1 MSKKML
7 IKIGTALAIIAV
19 VLAPLILGGIPMQVL
34 VAVVVFAAS
43 YEIAGLKDE
52 SKPRWA
58 LSVFIAAGTMI
69 LGIAPDSE
77 LPMYISIWLML
88 LFLLALFDEP
98 FDCDQ
103 GTYTFTLSMIIVFA
117 VHAVKR
123 IYVSSFGWEGMIFVA
138 LATFICD
145 TAAYFCG
152 SFFGRHKMIPRVSPN
167 KTWEGA
173 IGGYIFGAAISIAF
187 GLLVSKTLPSDL
199 VIVAGLILP
208 ATAEV
213 GDLAFS
219 LVKRRWGM
227 KDFGSLFPGH
237 GGVLDRVDSLL
248 FCLMVFNALMIW
260 KGIGV

>member
-7 IKIGTALAIIAV
+7 TKIGTALAIIAV
-19 VLAPLILGGIPMQVL
+19 VLPPLILGGIPIQIL
-34 VAVVVFAAS
+34 AAVIVFASS
-43 YEIAGLKDE
+43 YEIAGIKDE

-58 LSVFIAAGTMI
+58 LAFFIAAGTMI
-69 LGIAPDSE
+69 LGIAPDSG
-77 LPMYISIWLML
+77 LPMYISIWVML

-103 GTYTFTLSMIIVFA
+103 VTYTFAVSMIIVFA
-117 VHAVKR
+117 IHAVKR
-123 IYVSSFGWEGMIFVA
+123 IYVSSFGWEGMLFVV
-138 LATFICD
+138 LATFVCD

-152 SFFGRHKMIPRVSPN
+152 SFFGKHKMIPRVSPN

-173 IGGYIFGAAISIAF
+173 IGGYIAGAAFSRIF
-187 GLLVSKTLPSDL
+187 GLCLSKPRPSDL
-199 VIVAGLILP
+199 VITGALILP
-208 ATAEV
+208 AVAEV

-219 LVKRRWGM
+219 LIKRRWGL

-248 FCLMVFNALMIW
+248 FCLMVFNALMIF
-260 KGIGV
+260 KGVGV